1 MYLIHRSD
9 TENMAMKEDKT
20 NAKRA
25 RNFTMKIR
33 LGDSLNT
40 LKFFRDLV
48 ASLEIVRRKIYF
60 TMVTNEQQT

>member
-1 MYLIHRSD
+1 
-9 TENMAMKEDKT
+9 MAMKEDET

-25 RNFTMKIR
+25 RNFAMKIR

>member
-1 MYLIHRSD
+1 
-9 TENMAMKEDKT
+9 MKEDKT

-25 RNFTMKIR
+25 RHFTMKIR
-33 LGDSLNT
+33 LGDSLKT

>member
-9 TENMAMKEDKT
+9 TENMAMKEEET

-40 LKFFRDLV
+40 LKFYRDLV
-48 ASLEIVRRKIYF
+48 ASLEIVRRKIYL

>member
-1 MYLIHRSD
+1 
-9 TENMAMKEDKT
+9 MKEDKT

>member
-1 MYLIHRSD
+1 ML
-9 TENMAMKEDKT
+9 KEPVISPC
-20 NAKRA
+20 
-25 RNFTMKIR
+25 KIR
-33 LGDSLNT
+33 LGDFLNT

>member
-1 MYLIHRSD
+1 MV
-9 TENMAMKEDKT
+9 MKEDET
-20 NAKRA
+20 NAKKA
-25 RNFTMKIR
+25 RNFTMKII

>member
-9 TENMAMKEDKT
+9 TENLAMKEDET

>member
-48 ASLEIVRRKIYF
+48 AYLEIVRRKIYF

>member
-25 RNFTMKIR
+25 RHFTMKIR

-48 ASLEIVRRKIYF
+48 ASLEIVRRKIYL